1 MAKVQQKCNTAKSDV
16 NKLNVFQTSNGEI
29 WGIYHKWQDYID
41 PSVVN
46 ADTPIHEYTHIWAEV
61 LRENNPK
68 EWNNIVGLMDG
79 TTLCNQVKRD
89 YPELMTESD
98 VADDVL
104 ATFIRHEPSTIPI
117 CADRANA
124 LLGNSQTLP

>member
-1 MAKVQQKCNTAKSDV
+1 M
-16 NKLNVFQTSNGEI
+16 
-29 WGIYHKWQDYID
+29 GIYHKWQDYID

-68 EWNNIVGLMDG
+68 EWNNTVGLMDG

-89 YPELMTESD
+89 YPELMT
-98 VADDVL
+98 
-104 ATFIRHEPSTIPI
+104 
-117 CADRANA
+117 
-124 LLGNSQTLP
+124 

>member
-1 MAKVQQKCNTAKSDV
+1 M
-16 NKLNVFQTSNGEI
+16 
-29 WGIYHKWQDYID
+29 GIYHKWQDYID

-68 EWNNIVGLMDG
+68 EWNKIFGLMDG

-89 YPELMTESD
+89 YTELMTESD

>member
-1 MAKVQQKCNTAKSDV
+1 MRATFAFAGVEGHASATRPMLFPILGAHVSGAEFIYPDKSW
-16 NKLNVFQTSNGEI
+16 KETSGMLANF
-29 WGIYHKWQDYID
+29 
-41 PSVVN
+41 V
-46 ADTPIHEYTHIWAEV
+46 ADSGAG
-61 LRENNPK
+61 K
-68 EWNNIVGLMDG
+68 GLLDG

-104 ATFIRHEPSTIPI
+104 ATFIQHEPSTIPI